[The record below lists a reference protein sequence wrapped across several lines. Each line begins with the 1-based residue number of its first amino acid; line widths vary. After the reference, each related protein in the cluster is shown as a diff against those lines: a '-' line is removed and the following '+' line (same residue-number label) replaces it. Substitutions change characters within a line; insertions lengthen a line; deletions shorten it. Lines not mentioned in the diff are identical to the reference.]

1 MTQEEWE
8 RKNPYPK
15 ALHLPEPHSRA
26 EPHPLPTYAEAE
38 HVKEGIEM
46 TDEHGGML
54 VVEWE
59 GQFYVVYNEDYMHG
73 FKEGVDYEEITET

>member
-1 MTQEEWE
+1 MTPEE
-8 RKNPYPK
+8 RKRIYPRHR

-59 GQFYVVYNEDYMHG
+59 GQFYVVCDEGYMHG